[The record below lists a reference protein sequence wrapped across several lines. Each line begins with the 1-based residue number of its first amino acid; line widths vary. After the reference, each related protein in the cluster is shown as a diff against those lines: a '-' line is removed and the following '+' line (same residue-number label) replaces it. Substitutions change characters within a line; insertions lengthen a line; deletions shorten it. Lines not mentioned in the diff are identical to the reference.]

1 MRGIRVELVIIA
13 AIYHCFSKTDIGKG
27 GFNEFTGSRREIDT
41 TYEID
46 FIEAPMEGLRVQ
58 IEIIVAIFE

>member
-13 AIYHCFSKTDIGKG
+13 AIYHCFCKTDIGKG

-46 FIEAPMEGLRVQ
+46 FELLWKALGCK
-58 IEIIVAIFE
+58 